1 VPVHAQVQFRLA
13 DAMDGATQRE
23 ELNRYTDRLS

>member
-1 VPVHAQVQFRLA
+1 VPAHAQVQFRPA

-23 ELNRYTDRLS
+23 ELNRHTDSLS